1 MYSYIQ
7 NREIRNELRIY
18 CEDRII
24 QLQKVLRD
32 YFTFSFKLIG
42 SGENRLMTVNGN
54 NNSVDLD
61 YNIVIQR
68 DKKQL
73 IGKPEQIK
81 KLFMRAI
88 KDVCGE
94 NTKVCDST
102 QVITCKVGRLCGYS
116 FSFDIAIFVEG
127 NDGFIYK
134 LINDKQSIPSRYIW
148 NRVPKSKDFGY
159 KFSYLKN
166 NGYWEDIKSLYLKKK
181 NFNLSRATDKS
192 SFSIL
197 IETVNEI
204 LQQLEY

>member
-1 MYSYIQ
+1 MYSYLL
-7 NREIRNELRIY
+7 NKELRNELRAY
-18 CEDRII
+18 CEEKILL
-24 QLQKVLRD
+24 LQKEVSE

-42 SGENRLMTVNGN
+42 SGDNRLMTINGN
-54 NNSVDLD
+54 KKSIDLD

-73 IGKPEQIK
+73 VGKPEQIK
-81 KLFMRAI
+81 KIFMRVF
-88 KDVCGE
+88 KDVCGRD
-94 NTKVCDST
+94 TKVSDST
-102 QVITCKVGRLCGYS
+102 QVITCKVGKFDGYD

-134 LINDKQSIPSRYIW
+134 LINDKKTIPSRYIW
-148 NRVPKSKDFGY
+148 NRIPSSKDFNF
-159 KFSYLKN
+159 KFSYLKR

-181 NFNLSRATDKS
+181 NLYLTRGSDKT

-204 LQQLEY
+204 IQKME